1 MAISRVDL
9 SYFRQPNGTLMAK
22 EFNKK
27 KVVFAGVDTD
37 KTYTVLVTLGRQ
49 YYKIKTRSSFL
60 FCHHIQTSTMM
71 VERTVPFG
79 KVLCST
85 NENENR
91 AEYSPVLFSRW
102 SSLRFFLVKS

>member
-1 MAISRVDL
+1 MSISRVDL

-49 YYKIKTRSSFL
+49 Y
-60 FCHHIQTSTMM
+60 
-71 VERTVPFG
+71 
-79 KVLCST
+79 
-85 NENENR
+85 
-91 AEYSPVLFSRW
+91 
-102 SSLRFFLVKS
+102 